1 MAENGTVHVEPM
13 IAIVEHEGNVALDV
27 EEEQDSEFQ
36 DVDRPW
42 KPESIRVATKT
53 FSLRNMLDAIDEG
66 SLDLA
71 PDFQRL
77 QVWKPVQ
84 KARLIES
91 VLLQIPLPAFYFAE
105 DRDGTLRVVDGV
117 QRLTTVH
124 DFVRGGADGSGG
136 FPLEGLE
143 YIDDV
148 TGKRFEE
155 LPALWQRRLNNTQ
168 IVANVID
175 PSTPRPVMYDIFKRI
190 NTGGTPL
197 NAQEIRHCMSQKRSR
212 DFLRDLTTVPE
223 FAIATAGA
231 MDRQRRM
238 IDREVALRFCAFSL
252 MGEQGYEPPMD
263 LFLSRA
269 TELLDDPREVS
280 DTQLREIE
288 QIFIVGLRNSI
299 DIFGEY
305 AFRKWPEGEERRN
318 PFNRALFESW
328 TVELARVGRIES
340 ASVTR
345 GIRTRAR
352 HLMKDDPAYLAA
364 VTASTGDR
372 MRVRNRFELTR
383 EVIASAR

>member
-1 MAENGTVHVEPM
+1 MADNGTVHVEPM
-13 IAIVEHEGNVALDV
+13 IAIVEYEGNVALDV

-117 QRLTTVH
+117 QRLTTIH
-124 DFVRGGADGSGG
+124 DFVRGGSGGSGG
-136 FPLEGLE
+136 FSLEGLA

-148 TGKRFEE
+148 TGKHFEE
-155 LPALWQRRLNNTQ
+155 LPALWQRRLHNTQ

-175 PSTPRPVMYDIFKRI
+175 PSTPRPVMLDIFKRI

-197 NAQEIRHCMSQKRSR
+197 SEPFPVTFCR
-212 DFLRDLTTVPE
+212 
-223 FAIATAGA
+223 FA
-231 MDRQRRM
+231 
-238 IDREVALRFCAFSL
+238 
-252 MGEQGYEPPMD
+252 
-263 LFLSRA
+263 
-269 TELLDDPREVS
+269 
-280 DTQLREIE
+280 
-288 QIFIVGLRNSI
+288 
-299 DIFGEY
+299 
-305 AFRKWPEGEERRN
+305 
-318 PFNRALFESW
+318 
-328 TVELARVGRIES
+328 
-340 ASVTR
+340 
-345 GIRTRAR
+345 
-352 HLMKDDPAYLAA
+352 
-364 VTASTGDR
+364 
-372 MRVRNRFELTR
+372 
-383 EVIASAR
+383 

>member
-1 MAENGTVHVEPM
+1 MTDNGTVHVEPM

-53 FSLRNMLDAIDEG
+53 FSLRNMLDAIDER

-148 TGKRFEE
+148 TGKRFGE

-197 NAQEIRHCMSQKRSR
+197 NAQEIRHCMSKKRSR
-212 DFLRDLTTVPE
+212 DFLRELTLVPD
-223 FAIATAGA
+223 FATATAGA

-238 IDREVALRFCAFSL
+238 IDREVALRFCAFWL
-252 MGEQGYEPPMD
+252 MGERGYEPPMD
-263 LFLSRA
+263 LFLARA

-288 QIFIVGLRNSI
+288 QIFVVGLRNSI
-299 DIFGEY
+299 DIFGEH

-328 TVELARVGRIES
+328 TVELARAGRIES

-352 HLMKDDPAYLAA
+352 HLMRDDPAYLAA

-383 EVIASAR
+383 EAIANAR

>member
-1 MAENGTVHVEPM
+1 M